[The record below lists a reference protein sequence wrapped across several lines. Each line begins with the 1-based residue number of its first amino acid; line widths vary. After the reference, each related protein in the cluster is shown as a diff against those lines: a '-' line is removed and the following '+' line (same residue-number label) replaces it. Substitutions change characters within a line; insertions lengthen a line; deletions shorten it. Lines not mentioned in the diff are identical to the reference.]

1 MTRCAN
7 VSECERSP
15 DFSVDGAG
23 RRYDDGCGSQ
33 SQGYRHTPGMK
44 ANRVASRGL
53 RMLRGWLTS
62 VSVRYLRYS
71 WELMSTETIS
81 IANYVIY
88 VM

>member
-1 MTRCAN
+1 MC
-7 VSECERSP
+7 ECIGMLAVARLLS
-15 DFSVDGAG
+15 GW
-23 RRYDDGCGSQ
+23 RRQRYDDGCGSQ

-71 WELMSTETIS
+71 WELMSTETIYT
-81 IANYVIY
+81 ANYV
-88 VM
+88 M